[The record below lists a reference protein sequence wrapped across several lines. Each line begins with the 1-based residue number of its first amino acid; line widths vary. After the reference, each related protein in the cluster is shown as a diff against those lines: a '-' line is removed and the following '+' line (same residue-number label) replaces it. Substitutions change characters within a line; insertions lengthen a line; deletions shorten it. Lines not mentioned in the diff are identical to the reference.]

1 MNRSSNFLIIFF
13 STCLFSCAF
22 APVNNQYEKA
32 ATLKKGN
39 LELTG
44 SFSDYSAGGVGGTE
58 HTNRNFG
65 FRAGYGITDKFDLK
79 LRYERLMPTDGFGGE
94 DVFDEGDVKAVNY
107 FSIIPK
113 FSLVPE
119 KLSLL
124 VPLSQYAYR
133 EETDGKKIDRTFN
146 SISPQI
152 IYTLTGAKKKSD
164 FSFGVKADCL
174 LGDNGGGGVL
184 LGTSIGAGFS
194 SDLDKWAIRPEVG
207 ALFIAGG
214 AYLSYGVGLQFLV
227 SKNKKRN
234 RNN

>member
-1 MNRSSNFLIIFF
+1 MKLSKNVYLICLFSFF
-13 STCLFSCAF
+13 FFSCAF

-44 SFSDYSAGGVGGTE
+44 SFSNYSAGGVGGTE
-58 HTNRNFG
+58 STNRNFG
-65 FRAGYGITDKFDLK
+65 FRAGYGVSDKFDLK
-79 LRYERLMPTDGFGGE
+79 LRYERLIPSDGFGGE
-94 DVFDEGDVKAVNY
+94 DVFDEGDIKAVNY

-113 FSLVPE
+113 FSLVPQ

-124 VPLSQYAYR
+124 IPLSQYSYK
-133 EETDGKKIDRTFN
+133 EERDGKEIDATFN

-152 IYTLTGAKKKSD
+152 IYTLTGAKNKSD
-164 FSFGVKADCL
+164 FSFGLKADCL

-184 LGTSIGAGFS
+184 LGTTIGAGFS
-194 SDLDKWAIRPEVG
+194 SDLNKWAIRPEAG

-214 AYLSYGVGLQFLV
+214 AYLSYGVGLQFLI
-227 SKNKKRN
+227 NKKEKH
-234 RNN
+234 